1 MVSSNPSGRA
11 SERATVAV
19 IVFLSPPVI
28 SAPAAVTFVL
38 ETSSIKTLAEA
49 VKVISLPSM
58 FTVDETAVTLMVSD
72 AGSGR
77 AI

>member
-1 MVSSNPSGRA
+1 M
-11 SERATVAV
+11 TVAV
-19 IVFLSPPVI
+19 IVFESPPVI
-28 SAPAAVTFVL
+28 TAPAAVTSVL
-38 ETSSIKTLAEA
+38 ETSSSKTLAEA